1 MKDSSTLVISS
12 KKLKI
17 SMDSRLVRWNTAR
30 LVNNVLRELQFFYN
44 YEVINQDIY
53 KLWKHLKVYTNAN
66 YARGNIRHGE
76 DLYDSLIKH
85 LDNMVEFQKLVDS
98 TDDTNELGKTAKQ
111 MFDNSNVRSS
121 QAVDPEIIE
130 MVNVLA
136 EYAKPIRLL
145 FNNIL
150 SLTERGRDPRVELIN
165 EIQEILMNKGL
176 DQFEIPEHLLITNE
190 VKTTEKV

>member
-30 LVNNVLRELQFFYN
+30 LVNNVLRDFQFFDN
-44 YEVINQDIY
+44 YKVINQDIY
-53 KLWKHLKVYTNAN
+53 NLWKHLEVYVNAN

-130 MVNVLA
+130 MVNVLE

>member
-1 MKDSSTLVISS
+1 
-12 KKLKI
+12 
-17 SMDSRLVRWNTAR
+17 
-30 LVNNVLRELQFFYN
+30 
-44 YEVINQDIY
+44 
-53 KLWKHLKVYTNAN
+53 NAN

-130 MVNVLA
+130 MVNVLE